1 MWYTAADVCVGNI
14 RNHGTRVN
22 LVAFSTNGRRFASA
36 SSDGLI
42 KIWDADTC
50 ECRMGLFGNAGTVNQ
65 VVFSADGTL
74 VAAAFSNGL
83 VKIWR
88 GRNATSL
95 QVLDGRC
102 GSTEAVAFST
112 DGQILASG
120 SIEGHPLLWDVATGQ
135 IIQDLEAHGYS
146 AVSMSFSGYGQQLAS
161 SFANGT
167 LMVWVTNM
175 GYEPHVVEVRRI
187 IRHLSFD
194 PKPRNCLFADIG
206 RLEISPSGEARFPD
220 YSLSADNCWIL
231 KDGKRV
237 LWIPLKYRSSLPG
250 GPVVRGSMV
259 GLVSD
264 SGDILTMRFA

>member
-1 MWYTAADVCVGNI
+1 MWDTDADVCVGNI

-22 LVAFSTNGRRFASA
+22 LVAFSTGGQRFASA

-42 KIWDADTC
+42 KIWDTDTC
-50 ECRMGLFGNAGTVNQ
+50 ECRMGLFGNAGPANQ

-74 VAAAFSNGL
+74 IAAAFSTGL

-88 GRNATSL
+88 GSGTNV
-95 QVLDGRC
+95 QVLDGHC
-102 GSTEAVAFST
+102 GSTESVAFST

-120 SIEGHPLLWDVATGQ
+120 SIEGRILLWDVATSQ
-135 IIQDLEAHGYS
+135 IMQDLEAHGHS
-146 AVSMSFSGYGQQLAS
+146 AVSMSFSGDGQQLAS
-161 SFANGT
+161 SFINGT
-167 LMVWVTNM
+167 LRVWATAT
-175 GYEPHVVEVRRI
+175 GSQLQVVEVGRAMCL
-187 IRHLSFD
+187 LSFD
-194 PKPRNCLFADIG
+194 PKARHCLSTDIG
-206 RLEISPSGEARFPD
+206 RLEISPSGEASFPG

-237 LWIPLKYRSSLPG
+237 LLIPSKYCSDLPSRS
-250 GPVVRGSMV
+250 VVRGPMV